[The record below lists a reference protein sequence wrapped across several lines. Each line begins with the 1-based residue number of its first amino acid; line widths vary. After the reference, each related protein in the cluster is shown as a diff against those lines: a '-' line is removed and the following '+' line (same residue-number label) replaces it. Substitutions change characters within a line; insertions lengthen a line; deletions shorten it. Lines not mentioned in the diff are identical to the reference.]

1 MRGRDCQNLHRF
13 LRTCA
18 HGTMALVLAMRCP
31 TPEAAVA
38 LEQPLLREIAVA
50 PDPVQLRATVE
61 ALVGF
66 GTRHTLSDT
75 ASPTRGIGAARRW
88 AQSRFEQIGHDC
100 GGCLVIVTPTQT
112 VTGARLPESAE
123 IVDVVAIQKGSGDP
137 ERVVVVTGHID
148 SRISDV
154 MNASADAPGADD
166 DASGVAVV
174 IEAAR
179 ILSRYR
185 FPATIVYGVLSGEE
199 QGLFGGK
206 LLADYAK
213 AQGWRVEADLNNDIV
228 GAIRG
233 QNGVVDNTRL
243 RVFSEGTRD
252 TEAAQDAKQR
262 RFEGGEND
270 SASRNVARYAK
281 TLAETYLPNWT
292 VALVYRLD
300 RFGRGGD
307 HAAFNALGFPA
318 VRFTENA
325 EDYRHQHQ
333 DVRTEGGVEYGD
345 TIAHVDFA
353 YLAKVTATNA
363 LAAASMASA
372 PPPPVNVTIAGA
384 VTPDTQLS
392 WTTAP
397 GSPAAAYRVH
407 WRETTSPVWMHSRD
421 AGNTETLTLMNMSI
435 DDFAFGVASV
445 SAEGYESPV
454 AFPGAAGAFWAPKT
468 ASPAPISS
476 LPAPPALNRTAGA
489 APDHL
494 P

>member
-1 MRGRDCQNLHRF
+1 MSIASYGTA
-13 LRTCA
+13 TCA
-18 HGTMALVLAMRCP
+18 AAILG
-31 TPEAAVA
+31 AAVSA
-38 LEQPLLREIAVA
+38 AAFAGAPAEQPILREIAHS
-50 PDPVQLRATVE
+50 PDPVQLQATVQ
-61 ALVGF
+61 ALVAF

-75 ASPTRGIGAARRW
+75 ASPRRGIGAARRW
-88 AQSRFEQIGHDC
+88 AQSRLAEIGRGC
-100 GGCLVIVTPTQT
+100 GGCLTIVTPSQT
-112 VTGARLPESAE
+112 VTGERVPKPTE
-123 IVDVVAIQKGSGDP
+123 IVDVVAIQKGTVDP
-137 ERVVVVTGHID
+137 ERVIVLTGHID
-148 SRISDV
+148 SRVSDP
-154 MNASADAPGADD
+154 MNATADAPGADD

-179 ILSRYR
+179 ILSRHQ

-199 QGLFGGK
+199 QGLYGGK
-206 LLADYAK
+206 VLADYAK

-233 QNGVVDNTRL
+233 QNGSVDNTRL

-252 TEAAQDAKQR
+252 TETAEEAKQR

-281 TLAETYLPNWT
+281 AVAESYMTNWT

-307 HAAFNALGFPA
+307 HSAFNALGYPA

-325 EDYRHQHQ
+325 ENYRHQHQ
-333 DVRTEGGVEYGD
+333 DVRIEGGVEFGD
-345 TIAHVDFA
+345 TLANVDFA

-372 PPPPVNVTIAGA
+372 PPPPVNVKIAGA

-392 WTTAP
+392 WTASP
-397 GSPAAAYRVH
+397 GVPAAGYRVH
-407 WRETTSPVWMHSRD
+407 WRDTSEPAWTHARD
-421 AGNTETLTLMNMSI
+421 AGVAGALTLANIAI

-445 SAEGYESPV
+445 SADGFESPV
-454 AFPGAAGAFWAPKT
+454 VFPGAAGAFWA
-468 ASPAPISS
+468 
-476 LPAPPALNRTAGA
+476 
-489 APDHL
+489 H
-494 P
+494 

>member
-1 MRGRDCQNLHRF
+1 MSIASYGTT
-13 LRTCA
+13 TCA
-18 HGTMALVLAMRCP
+18 TAILG
-31 TPEAAVA
+31 AAVTA
-38 LEQPLLREIAVA
+38 AAFAGAPVEQPILREIAQS
-50 PDPVQLRATVE
+50 PDPVQLQATVQ

-66 GTRHTLSDT
+66 GTRHTLSET
-75 ASPTRGIGAARRW
+75 ASPRRGIGAARRW
-88 AQSRFEQIGHDC
+88 VQSRFAEIGRGC
-100 GGCLVIVTPTQT
+100 GGCLTIVTPSQT
-112 VTGARLPESAE
+112 VTGERVPKPAE
-123 IVDVVAIQKGSGDP
+123 IVDVVAIQKGTTDP
-137 ERVVVVTGHID
+137 ERVIVLTGHID
-148 SRISDV
+148 SRVSDP
-154 MNASADAPGADD
+154 MNATADAPGADD

-179 ILSRYR
+179 ILSRHQ

-199 QGLFGGK
+199 QGLYGGK
-206 LLADYAK
+206 VLADYAK

-252 TEAAQDAKQR
+252 TETAEEAKQR

-281 TLAETYLPNWT
+281 AVAESYMPNWT

-307 HAAFNALGFPA
+307 HSAFNALGYPA

-325 EDYRHQHQ
+325 ENYRHQHQ
-333 DVRTEGGVEYGD
+333 DVRIANGVEFGD
-345 TIAHVDFA
+345 TLSNVDFA

-372 PPPPVNVTIAGA
+372 PPPPVKVKIAGA

-392 WTTAP
+392 WTASP
-397 GSPAAAYRVH
+397 GVPAAGYRVH
-407 WRETTSPVWMHSRD
+407 WRDTSEPAWTRARD
-421 AGNTETLTLMNMSI
+421 AGVAGALTLANVAI

-445 SAEGYESPV
+445 SAEGFESPV
-454 AFPGAAGAFWAPKT
+454 VFPGAAGAFWE
-468 ASPAPISS
+468 
-476 LPAPPALNRTAGA
+476 
-489 APDHL
+489 H
-494 P
+494 

>member
-1 MRGRDCQNLHRF
+1 MSIASYGAAACVAAIL
-13 LRTCA
+13 
-18 HGTMALVLAMRCP
+18 G
-31 TPEAAVA
+31 AAVTA
-38 LEQPLLREIAVA
+38 AAFAVAPAEQPILREIANS
-50 PDPVQLRATVE
+50 PDPVQLQATVQ

-75 ASPTRGIGAARRW
+75 ASPRRGIGAARRW
-88 AQSRFEQIGHDC
+88 VQSRFAEIGRGC
-100 GGCLVIVTPTQT
+100 GGCLTIVTPSQT
-112 VTGARLPESAE
+112 VTGERVPKPTE
-123 IVDVVAIQKGSGDP
+123 IVDVVAIQKGTVDP
-137 ERVVVVTGHID
+137 ERVIVLTGHID
-148 SRISDV
+148 SRVSDP
-154 MNASADAPGADD
+154 MNATADAPGADD

-179 ILSRYR
+179 ILSRHQ

-199 QGLFGGK
+199 QGLYGGK
-206 LLADYAK
+206 VLADYAK

-252 TEAAQDAKQR
+252 TETAEEAKQR

-281 TLAETYLPNWT
+281 AVAESYMSNWT
-292 VALVYRLD
+292 MALVYRLD

-307 HAAFNALGFPA
+307 HSAFNALGFPA

-333 DVRTEGGVEYGD
+333 DVRVEGGVEFGD
-345 TIAHVDFA
+345 TLAKVDFA

-372 PPPPVNVTIAGA
+372 PPPPVNVKIAGA
-384 VTPDTQLS
+384 VTPDTKLT
-392 WTTAP
+392 WTASP
-397 GSPAAAYRVH
+397 GVPAAGYRVH
-407 WRETTSPVWMHSRD
+407 WRDTSEPAWTHARD
-421 AGNTETLTLMNMSI
+421 AGMSGTLTLANVAI

-445 SAEGYESPV
+445 SADGFESPV
-454 AFPGAAGAFWAPKT
+454 VFPGAAGAFWE
-468 ASPAPISS
+468 
-476 LPAPPALNRTAGA
+476 
-489 APDHL
+489 H
-494 P
+494 